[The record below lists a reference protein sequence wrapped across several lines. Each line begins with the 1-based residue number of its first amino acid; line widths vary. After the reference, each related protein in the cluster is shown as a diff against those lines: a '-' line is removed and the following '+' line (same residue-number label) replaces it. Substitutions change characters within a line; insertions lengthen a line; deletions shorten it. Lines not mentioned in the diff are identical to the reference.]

1 MSLDSSLILFLGPIL
16 LVTLLTLSYGLYAVT
31 LSTNSN
37 IFRDILNYRLQ
48 NTRIKPSNFYTIK
61 KFALFTTAP
70 FSQFGF
76 TSSNILFNPTLIL
89 SKLNYHFFEYK
100 DILFRARK
108 SRYELRFEN
117 FFEIGYYNAERVL
130 YYIRN

>member
-1 MSLDSSLILFLGPIL
+1 M
-16 LVTLLTLSYGLYAVT
+16 LSYR
-31 LSTNSN
+31 
-37 IFRDILNYRLQ
+37 IK

-61 KFALFTTAP
+61 KFALFTSTP
-70 FSQFGF
+70 LSMFGL
-76 TSSNILFNPTLIL
+76 SSSSILFSPNLVL

-117 FFEIGYYNAERVL
+117 LFEIGYYNAERVL